1 MSNIAS
7 TLRQKVIRRVEY
19 TRLYWPRLINAVR
32 HDVHQRY
39 AGSYFGTFWAVLYP
53 LSLLIFYAT
62 VYVVIFKVSVPNMEA
77 SSYTILVMSGL
88 SAIIMFSESLSSGM
102 SIISGQRSLLMNT
115 VFPAELLPPRSVLAS
130 QVPALSALVLTW
142 AGASF
147 VGSVSWIALIMV
159 PFTWILLIMFLMGL
173 VWITSLLALVVRDL
187 QQAVGIINMAAMV
200 LSPMAYTPEM
210 VPQGLKFLVYCN
222 PLSYFI
228 FCLQAPLALGAWPPL
243 YAIVGCVLI
252 GTITFAIGLAFFK
265 RARFAFVDFA

>member
-1 MSNIAS
+1 MRNVGSRIY
-7 TLRQKVIRRVEY
+7 QFGQRRFDY
-19 TRLYWPRLINAVR
+19 ARMYGPRLLNAVR

-39 AGSYFGTFWAVLYP
+39 AGSYFGTAWAVLYP
-53 LSLLIFYAT
+53 LSLLLFYAT
-62 VYVVIFKVSVPNMEA
+62 IYVVIFKVRVPNIGP
-77 SSYTILVMSGL
+77 STYTILVMSGL

-130 QVPALSALVLTW
+130 QVPALSALILTW
-142 AGASF
+142 IASAV
-147 VGSVSWIALIMV
+147 VGSASLISLIVV

-173 VWITSLLALVVRDL
+173 VWVTSLLALVVRDL

-210 VPQGLKFLVYCN
+210 VPPALKFLVYCN

-228 FCLQAPLALGAWPPL
+228 FCLQAPLALGTWPPL
-243 YAIVGCVLI
+243 YAILGCLI
-252 GTITFAIGLAFFK
+252 FGFVSFAVGLAFFT